1 MDEDY
6 PEHFFEE
13 DGFRVPD
20 PLDPILDVDSM
31 LAVMDAQ
38 RVQRIDCFRL
48 DEIARAARSGQTNVQ
63 LVERSVRLELAA
75 AMRSTEYAAGELMA
89 RGQALVHRY
98 PAALDSLGSGR
109 MTTRHSE
116 LLVSLLDAVSPDI
129 REPLIAPAV
138 HLAETE
144 PSGVFRRKLQRL
156 IETAQ
161 AQSLAERHEAALT
174 RRRAV
179 LEPDLD
185 GMAWLHIFGPAV
197 ELKAAHDRV
206 TRIAKTILRGGEEA
220 TASETESAGLGAV
233 DVAALDAEPVDQPA
247 QAPDGRTLDQIRAD
261 VYGDLLIDG
270 IVPGHPKAARGIR
283 AEVVVTVPVLSLLDD
298 VHAAA
303 AEPARVEGLGP
314 IPIAVARELCGGSKD
329 WMRVL
334 THPETGMILSVGRR
348 KYRPPKALRQL
359 VKWRAGRCLAP
370 GCGMPADRC
379 EVDHSIDWALG
390 GETRLTNLNPFCT
403 GHHIVKHA
411 TEWEVVHCEGGVM
424 RWTSP
429 MGRVYVVEPER
440 TLPVFTIDE
449 PAPF

>member
-1 MDEDY
+1 MDEED
-6 PEHFFEE
+6 PDDFLEE
-13 DGFRVPD
+13 DAFLVPG

-31 LAVMDAQ
+31 RSVMDAQ
-38 RVQRIDCFRL
+38 LVQRIDCFRL
-48 DEIARAARSGQTNVQ
+48 DELARAAQSGLTNTE

-75 AMRSTEYAAGELMA
+75 AMRITEHAAGMLMA

-109 MTTRHSE
+109 MTPRHSE
-116 LLVSLLDAVSPDI
+116 VLVSLLDAVLPDI
-129 REPLIAPAV
+129 RAGLIAPAV
-138 HLAETE
+138 QLAETE
-144 PSGVFRRKLQRL
+144 PSGVFRRKLQSL

-161 AQSLAERHEAALT
+161 APTLAERHEAALT

-179 LEPDLD
+179 FEPDLD
-185 GMAWLHIFGPAV
+185 GMAWLYIFGPAV

-206 TRIAKTILRGGEEA
+206 TRIAKTILRAGAGS
-220 TASETESAGLGAV
+220 TTSTTQSAGLGAV
-233 DVAALDAEPVDQPA
+233 DVAAPDAEPIDQPP

-261 VYGDLLIDG
+261 IYGDLLIDG

-283 AEVVVTVPVLSLLDD
+283 AEAVVTVPALSLLDD
-298 VHAAA
+298 AHAAA

-359 VKWRAGRCLAP
+359 VKWRAARCLAP
-370 GCGMPADRC
+370 GCSMPAERC
-379 EVDHSIDWALG
+379 EVDHSVDWALG

-403 GHHIVKHA
+403 GHHIVKHG
-411 TEWEVVHCEGGVM
+411 TEWSVVQCEGGVM
-424 RWTSP
+424 QWTSP
-429 MGRVYVVEPER
+429 LGRVYIVEPER
-440 TLPVFTIDE
+440 ALPVFTVDE

>member
-1 MDEDY
+1 MDDWD
-6 PEHFFEE
+6 HFPEE

-20 PLDPILDVDSM
+20 PLDPILDVDAM
-31 LAVMDAQ
+31 LSVMDAQ
-38 RVQRIDCFRL
+38 RVQRIDCLRL
-48 DEIARAARSGQTNVQ
+48 DELARAARSGLTNVE
-63 LVERSVRLELAA
+63 LVERSLRLELAA
-75 AMRSTEYAAGELMA
+75 AMRITEYGAGMLMM

-109 MTTRHSE
+109 MTTEHSE
-116 LLVSLLDAVSPDI
+116 VLVSLLDAVPPEI
-129 REPLIAPAV
+129 RKDLVAPAV
-138 HLAETE
+138 QLAETE
-144 PSGVFRRKLQRL
+144 PCGVFRRKLRRL
-156 IETAQ
+156 IEAAQ
-161 AQSLAERHEAALT
+161 APTLAERQEAALT

-179 LEPDLD
+179 FEPDLD

-197 ELKAAHDRV
+197 EFKAAHDRV
-206 TRIAKTILRGGEEA
+206 TRIATSVLRGGA
-220 TASETESAGLGAV
+220 DAADGSAG
-233 DVAALDAEPVDQPA
+233 AAHVGEPA
-247 QAPDGRTLDQIRAD
+247 AGPDGRTLDQIRAD

-283 AEVVVTVPVLSLLDD
+283 AEVVVTVPALSLLDD
-298 VHAAA
+298 EHAAA

-314 IPIAVARELCGGSKD
+314 IPIATARRLCGGSKD

-379 EVDHSIDWALG
+379 EIDHSIDWALG

-403 GHHIVKHA
+403 GHHTVKHG
-411 TEWEVVHCEGGVM
+411 TEWCVVQCDGGAM

-429 MGRVYVVEPER
+429 LGRVYLVEPER
-440 TLPVFTIDE
+440 SLPVFTVDE